1 MQNATNDTAKYSE
14 IYDDGPKTTLVSRNI
29 TVQARRTSVRL
40 EPEMWT
46 ALREIAS
53 QEFCSIHDICTLIS
67 IRKKENT
74 SLTAAIRVFIMLYF
88 RAASTDEGHRKA
100 GHGDF
105 EFMKK
110 RARIPEQ
117 LRNLFSGKRKR
128 SAVRRAVGFEGYP
141 SNSKAGSQ
149 QGHSAYL

>member
-1 MQNATNDTAKYSE
+1 MQNATNDSSAYNDIE
-14 IYDDGPKTTLVSRNI
+14 DQGPKTTLLSRNI
-29 TVQARRTSVRL
+29 TVQGRRTSVRL

-46 ALREIAS
+46 ALREISA

-88 RAASTDEGHRKA
+88 RAASTDDGHRKA

-105 EFMKK
+105 EYMKK

-117 LRNLFSGKRKR
+117 FASLFSNKKRKPR
-128 SAVRRAVGFEGYP
+128 QVRAVGFRGYG
-141 SNSKAGSQ
+141 SNNAGQ
-149 QGHSAYL
+149 ANGAYL

>member
-1 MQNATNDTAKYSE
+1 MQNATNNSTAYVDVAVE
-14 IYDDGPKTTLVSRNI
+14 EGPKTTLISRNI
-29 TVQARRTSVRL
+29 TVQGRRTSVRL

-53 QEFCSIHDICTLIS
+53 QEVCSIHDICTLIS
-67 IRKKENT
+67 LRKKENT

-88 RAASTDEGHRKA
+88 RAATTDEGHRKA

-105 EFMKK
+105 EYMKK

-117 LRNLFSGKRKR
+117 LANLFSRKKKKDR
-128 SAVRRAVGFEGYP
+128 PSQAIGFHRYG
-141 SNSKAGSQ
+141 SNANASQ
-149 QGHSAYL
+149 GEQAYL

>member
-1 MQNATNDTAKYSE
+1 
-14 IYDDGPKTTLVSRNI
+14 
-29 TVQARRTSVRL
+29 
-40 EPEMWT
+40 MWT
-46 ALREIAS
+46 ALKEISS
-53 QEFCSIHDICTLIS
+53 QEYCSIHDICTLIS

-105 EFMKK
+105 EHMKK

-117 LRNLFSGKRKR
+117 FSSFFSRRKTRARNNHGL
-128 SAVRRAVGFEGYP
+128 GFGYGRP
-141 SNSKAGSQ
+141 GMQSDSYSRGT
-149 QGHSAYL
+149 YL

>member
-1 MQNATNDTAKYSE
+1 MQNATQRLAD
-14 IYDDGPKTTLVSRNI
+14 YDGDEGLGEPKTTLVSRNI
-29 TVQARRTSVRL
+29 TVQGRRTSVRL

-46 ALREIAS
+46 ALREIAA

-67 IRKKENT
+67 LRKKEKT

-88 RAASTDEGHRKA
+88 RAATTDEGHRRA

-105 EFMKK
+105 ETMKK

-117 LRNLFSGKRKR
+117 LANMFSDTKRKKR
-128 SAVRRAVGFEGYP
+128 SSYGFGYQNYA
-141 SNSKAGSQ
+141 SNGGVVTQ
-149 QGHSAYL
+149 QQAYL